1 LDPFSNEVR
10 HAVPF
15 RSFSVLPAIPR
26 QGSALEK
33 FRLLP
38 GGPTGEEHALQPNRF
53 KKNNSS
59 SKTEEFPFK
68 CIQ

>member
-1 LDPFSNEVR
+1 MKSGMPCRFGV
-10 HAVPF
+10 
-15 RSFSVLPAIPR
+15 FSVARRSIR
-26 QGSALEK
+26 EGSALEK

-59 SKTEEFPFK
+59 SMCEEFPFK